1 MAIYFGT
8 FFLSTFF
15 LFIAEKT
22 RSPYRKIII
31 AIGLLI
37 PIMLAGMRKIGIGT
51 DTEVYVNVLY
61 EAAHSSSGFFDYLGQ
76 EVYSSFQMKPV
87 TNWEI
92 GYNLL
97 VYISTKITNSYQGVL
112 FATHLLTIGF
122 VYKGL
127 VKLDAN
133 FSKAF
138 AMLIFYFMFYASS
151 LNLMRQWIAVAIIFY
166 GFHYIQDGKT
176 KKYLFCVV
184 LAVLFHNSA
193 ILGIVIWLIYYFFVK
208 FNSERELAIGGKRLD
223 SNLNNLIIFTIVC
236 VAFLFSISVVANILG
251 SINAVFARYARLY
264 ISGNIQLMPMQI
276 IRRLPIILLLIIN
289 WKKLNSIEKNTP
301 FYYAMVVLDVAISQM
316 GSLTSQS
323 TRMGYFFSV
332 FEIIILA
339 ELICRRRR
347 DWKVLYG
354 VVLIMYCAILFY
366 YDNGLM
372 GRSEVVPY
380 LFYFN

>member
-15 LFIAEKT
+15 LLIAEKT

-31 AIGLLI
+31 AIGLFM

-61 EAAHSSSGFFDYLGQ
+61 EAAHGSSGFFNYLGQ
-76 EVYSSFQMKPV
+76 KVYSSFQMKPV
-87 TNWEI
+87 TSWEL

-112 FATHLLTIGF
+112 FATHLLTVTF

-127 VKLDAN
+127 EKLDAN
-133 FSKAF
+133 FSRAF

-166 GFHYIQDGKT
+166 GFHFIQDGQT

-184 LAVLFHNSA
+184 LAMLFHNSA
-193 ILGIVIWLIYYFFVK
+193 IVGIIIWLIYNFFEK
-208 FNSERELAIGGKRLD
+208 FNSKRGLAIGGKELD

-236 VAFLFSISVVANILG
+236 VAFLLGISIVANILG

-264 ISGNIQLMPMQI
+264 ISGSVKLMPMQI
-276 IRRLPIILLLIIN
+276 IRRLPIILLLIVN
-289 WKKLNSIEKNTP
+289 WNRLNSIEKNVP
-301 FYYAMVVLDVAISQM
+301 FYYAMVVLDVAISQL

-323 TRMGYFFSV
+323 SRMGYFFSV
-332 FEIIILA
+332 FEIVILA
-339 ELICRRRR
+339 ELTRGRRR
-347 DWKVLYG
+347 DWKILYG
-354 VVLIMYCAILFY
+354 LVLILYGAMSFY
-366 YDNGLM
+366 YDNVLM
-372 GRSEVVPY
+372 GRSEIVPY
-380 LFYFN
+380 LSYFN

>member
-8 FFLSTFF
+8 FFLSAFF
-15 LFIAEKT
+15 LLIAEKT
-22 RSPYRKIII
+22 RGPYRKIII
-31 AIGLLI
+31 AIGLFM

-61 EAAHSSSGFFDYLGQ
+61 EAARSSSGFFDYLGQ
-76 EVYSSFQMKPV
+76 KVYSSFQIKPV
-87 TNWEI
+87 TSWEI

-97 VYISTKITNSYQGVL
+97 VYISTKVTNSYQGVL
-112 FATHLLTIGF
+112 FATNLLTITF

-127 VKLDAN
+127 EKLDKN
-133 FSKAF
+133 FSRAF

-166 GFHYIQDGKT
+166 SFHFIQDGQT
-176 KKYLFCVV
+176 KKYLFCVI
-184 LAVLFHNSA
+184 LAMLFHNSA
-193 ILGIVIWLIYYFFVK
+193 IIGIIIWLIYIYFEK
-208 FNSERELAIGGKRLD
+208 FNSKHGLAIGGKELD

-236 VAFLFSISVVANILG
+236 VSFLLGISIVANILG

-264 ISGNIQLMPMQI
+264 ISGSVKLMPMQI

-289 WKKLNSIEKNTP
+289 WKRLNDVDKNVP
-301 FYYAMVVLDVAISQM
+301 FYYAMVVLDVTISQL

-323 TRMGYFFSV
+323 SRMGYFFSI
-332 FEIIILA
+332 FEIVILA
-339 ELICRRRR
+339 ELTHERRI
-347 DWKVLYG
+347 DWKILYG
-354 VVLIMYCAILFY
+354 LVLILYGTMSFY
-366 YDNGLM
+366 YDNVLM
-372 GRSEVVPY
+372 GRSEIVPY

>member
-87 TNWEI
+87 TSWEI

-112 FATHLLTIGF
+112 FATHLLTIAF

-127 VKLDAN
+127 EKLEAN
-133 FSKAF
+133 FSRAF

-151 LNLMRQWIAVAIIFY
+151 LNLMRQWIAISIIFY
-166 GFHYIQDGKT
+166 GFHFIQDGKT
-176 KKYLFCVV
+176 KKYLFCVI
-184 LAVLFHNSA
+184 LAMLFHNSA
-193 ILGIVIWLIYYFFVK
+193 IIGIIIWLIYYFFEN

-223 SNLNNLIIFTIVC
+223 SNLNNLIIFSIVC
-236 VAFLFSISVVANILG
+236 LAFLLGISIVANILG

-264 ISGNIQLMPMQI
+264 ISGNVQLMPMQI

-289 WKKLNSIEKNTP
+289 WKRLNSIEKNTP
-301 FYYAMVVLDVAISQM
+301 FFYAMVVLDVAISQL

-323 TRMGYFFSV
+323 SRMGYFFSV
-332 FEIIILA
+332 FEIIILT
-339 ELICRRRR
+339 ELTCKRKR
-347 DWKVLYG
+347 DWKILYG
-354 VVLIMYCAILFY
+354 VVLIMYCAMSFY
-366 YDNGLM
+366 YDNVLM
-372 GRSEVVPY
+372 GRSEIVPY

>member
-1 MAIYFGT
+1 MAIYFGA
-8 FFLSTFF
+8 FFLSAFF
-15 LFIAEKT
+15 LLIAEKT

-31 AIGLLI
+31 VIGLFI

-61 EAAHSSSGFFDYLGQ
+61 EAAHRSSGFFDYLGQ